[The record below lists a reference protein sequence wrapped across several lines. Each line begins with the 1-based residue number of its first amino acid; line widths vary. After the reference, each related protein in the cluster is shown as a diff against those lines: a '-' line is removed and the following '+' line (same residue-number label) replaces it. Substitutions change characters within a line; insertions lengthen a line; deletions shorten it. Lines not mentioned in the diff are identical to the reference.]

1 MRYVISLVHW
11 FIRLYKWF
19 AYWITKLSE
28 GVYNRVELGAE
39 GVYIGTRF
47 IASKEC
53 RASDLCKQD
62 IVNAKSVDLVEFK
75 AMPTWRCT
83 PHELSL
89 ELYKMDQNG
98 ATREEINTRMGDVG
112 GIRVGMLEGNLDSG
126 INSVSNAIELIKDIR
141 YCKEI
146 VEELMEDVAKIN

>member
-1 MRYVISLVHW
+1 M
-11 FIRLYKWF
+11 
-19 AYWITKLSE
+19 
-28 GVYNRVELGAE
+28 
-39 GVYIGTRF
+39 
-47 IASKEC
+47 
-53 RASDLCKQD
+53 
-62 IVNAKSVDLVEFK
+62 DLVEFK